1 MAGLSSWSRFRRF
14 FSSSVGTKLLIGI
27 TGLLLF
33 LYLVTHL
40 AGNALIFAGRDVFNE
55 YSHTLISNP
64 LIVPIEIGLLL
75 VFVIHIYKAA
85 RNFVA
90 NRAARP
96 VAYETKQYAGHTS
109 RKSFSSSTM
118 IASGLIALV
127 FVLVH
132 VKQFKFGSYYQVA
145 GSDAIRDLYQTEIE
159 IFQQPL
165 WVAFY
170 VLATIVVGV
179 HLRHGIASGF
189 QSIGLDHP
197 LYTRRLAL
205 WSTILAIVIG
215 GGLAVIP
222 ILVYLTH

>member
-1 MAGLSSWSRFRRF
+1 
-14 FSSSVGTKLLIGI
+14 
-27 TGLLLF
+27 
-33 LYLVTHL
+33 
-40 AGNALIFAGRDVFNE
+40 
-55 YSHTLISNP
+55 
-64 LIVPIEIGLLL
+64 
-75 VFVIHIYKAA
+75 
-85 RNFVA
+85 
-90 NRAARP
+90 
-96 VAYETKQYAGHTS
+96 
-109 RKSFSSSTM
+109 M